1 MLVPPPKIAV
11 RGVFKIPTNYSASR
25 IRHVITDIATAN
37 WMGVNFLTL
46 FISTHLNL
54 NQRLVLAQGQSQ
66 KHLLLM
72 MEMNLIV
79 MFIQQFHLSSSVED
93 IAPIQAKIS
102 TAMWRERMLVPLPR
116 IVLHGVSK
124 IPANYLAS
132 RIVQVK
138 MIVNATANWIWTII
152 LTMFISTHL
161 NLNQSMVPAQGPSQ
175 EHHWMTMEDYLSVIL
190 TKLPPVHH

>member
-1 MLVPPPKIAV
+1 
-11 RGVFKIPTNYSASR
+11 
-25 IRHVITDIATAN
+25 
-37 WMGVNFLTL
+37 
-46 FISTHLNL
+46 
-54 NQRLVLAQGQSQ
+54 
-66 KHLLLM
+66 
-72 MEMNLIV
+72 
-79 MFIQQFHLSSSVED
+79 
-93 IAPIQAKIS
+93 
-102 TAMWRERMLVPLPR
+102 MLVPLPR

-190 TKLPPVHH
+190 IKLPPVHH